1 MPRPQTPL
9 TVATT
14 LVAGVVAFAVV
25 YGISGSVRGTEMDA
39 AEGIIPGVLSA
50 ITLVAWDYYRLPER
64 DRVAPAH
71 AIGLGVLNLLAL
83 AWVVVM
89 RTGLGEMRWHSW
101 LAGAVALLPAA
112 YLVLAAVRQLRA
124 GGGEGG

>member
-1 MPRPQTPL
+1 M

-50 ITLVAWDYYRLPER
+50 TTLVAWDYYRLPER
-64 DRVAPAH
+64 DRVAP
-71 AIGLGVLNLLAL
+71 
-83 AWVVVM
+83 
-89 RTGLGEMRWHSW
+89 
-101 LAGAVALLPAA
+101 
-112 YLVLAAVRQLRA
+112 
-124 GGGEGG
+124 